1 MANMSAP
8 RLSPDEIDD
17 VEQDSVWVPYCA
29 FSDCIDFPKKPACL
43 HYVFAGLAELAKTL
57 VDIQNL
63 FFGRAPDI
71 SIHQIWA
78 EASQLYDRVE
88 TFRKTLQDP
97 EALDD
102 QPSPQ
107 MVFLQ

>member
-1 MANMSAP
+1 MANMSTP
-8 RLSPDEIDD
+8 RLWPDEIND
-17 VEQDSVWVPYCA
+17 VEEDSVWVPYYA
-29 FSDCIDFPKKPACL
+29 FSDGIDFPKKPSFL
-43 HYVFAGLAELAKTL
+43 HYVFAGLAELAKIL

-63 FFGRAPDI
+63 FFGRAPDM

-88 TFRKTLQDP
+88 GFRKGLQDP

-102 QPSPQ
+102 HPTPQ
-107 MVFLQ
+107 MIFLQ